1 MEFYRY
7 EIRQDSD
14 FNDFGD
20 APAPLFP
27 HVRLK
32 LKTFNLHRET
42 PEGYWIGYGH
52 TTEGGLRSGSRW
64 VSRTAKKRYAY
75 PTKEEA
81 LRSFRARK
89 RQQVR
94 ILKNQL
100 RTAETALRDAEGM
113 LKNEKEF
120 KNL

>member
-7 EIRQDSD
+7 EVRQDSD

-27 HVRLK
+27 HVRVQ

-42 PEGYWIGYGH
+42 PKGYWIGYGH
-52 TTEGGLRSGSRW
+52 TTEGSLRSTSRW
-64 VSRTAKKRYAY
+64 VSRTAKKRYAF

-81 LRSFRARK
+81 LLSFFKRK
-89 RQQVR
+89 KQQVR
-94 ILKNQL
+94 ILGNQL
-100 RTAETALRDAEGM
+100 RTAEIALRDAEGM
-113 LKNEKEF
+113 LKNVKRI
-120 KNL
+120 